1 MMNIASFGRLTIWL
15 RTLRCQHVLCLSYTN
30 RLHAYLR
37 ELVSVMS
44 TSGALR
50 FGRSVATGDWNAV
63 IDEVAREV
71 T

>member
-1 MMNIASFGRLTIWL
+1 MFDNHC
-15 RTLRCQHVLCLSYTN
+15 TLCAATANCCLDSR